1 MTTKEILE
9 QLDRIYQERMLEAHH
24 DSYDLRQP
32 DLDSLTCVTE
42 LLKILSES
50 SPNDSIKVGELLAAS
65 NIER

>member
-9 QLDRIYQERMLEAHH
+9 QLDMIYRQRLLEAHH
-24 DSYDLRQP
+24 DSYDLHKP
-32 DLDSLTCVTE
+32 DLDALTCVTD